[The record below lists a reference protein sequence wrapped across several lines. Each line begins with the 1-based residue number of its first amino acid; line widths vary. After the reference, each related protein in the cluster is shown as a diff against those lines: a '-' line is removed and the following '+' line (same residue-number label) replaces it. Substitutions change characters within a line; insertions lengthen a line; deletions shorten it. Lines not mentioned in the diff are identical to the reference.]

1 MTDPVPPSASDP
13 MDLAAYNER
22 LARAEAQL
30 VTYARDLRTIYQAE
44 RARREQLERAYVA
57 TLVALSRALDM
68 RDTETE
74 EHSLRVT
81 RYSLAI
87 GQKLGLTSEA
97 LASLE
102 LGAMLHDVGKI
113 GIPDAVLR
121 KPGPLTE
128 AEWGIMRQ
136 HPRLGFTILSGVEF
150 LAPSLDVVLHH
161 HEKWNGTGYPD
172 GLEGD
177 AIPLAARIFAAA
189 DAFDAITSSRPYK
202 VALPVEEALLRLQHD
217 SGTHFD
223 PVVVEAFVPIAAALA
238 VALRGA
244 PRGDEGLA

>member
-1 MTDPVPPSASDP
+1 MADDVAAVSPDPLDPSV
-13 MDLAAYNER
+13 YNER

-44 RARREQLERAYVA
+44 RVRREQLERAYVA

-81 RYSLAI
+81 RYSLAT
-87 GQKLGLTSEA
+87 GQKLGLSSDA

-121 KPGPLTE
+121 KPGPLTDD
-128 AEWGIMRQ
+128 EWVVMRQ

-161 HEKWNGTGYPD
+161 HEKWAGGGYPD
-172 GLEGD
+172 GLQGE
-177 AIPLAARIFAAA
+177 AIPLAARIFAVA
-189 DAFDAITSSRPYK
+189 DAFDAITSPRPYK
-202 VALPVEEALLRLQHD
+202 SALPVEEALTRLQRD
-217 SGTHFD
+217 AGTHFD
-223 PVVVEAFVPIAAALA
+223 PKVVEAFVPMADTLF

-244 PRGDEGLA
+244 PRGDGPAA